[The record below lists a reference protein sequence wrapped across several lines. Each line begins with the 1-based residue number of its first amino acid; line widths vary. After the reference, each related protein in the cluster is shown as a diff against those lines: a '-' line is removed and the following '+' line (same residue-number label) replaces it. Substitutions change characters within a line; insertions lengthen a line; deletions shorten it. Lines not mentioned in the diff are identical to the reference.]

1 MRICPKLLIL
11 IITISFLNSC
21 KNTQKDQSVSL
32 DLSKF
37 ADGIHHWYLF
47 AENTNYKRIA
57 ADDYTAIADNILRYQ
72 NPDGGWPKNIDW
84 LADIDADSLL
94 ASLDTSQRRST
105 FDNDNTH
112 PQIDFLARM
121 FQVSGKTE
129 YRNSAKKGLIYIL
142 NTQNSSGGWRGWDV
156 DAITYNDN
164 VTSGIMNLLLDIRE
178 DQSQYSWLETS
189 LRNKLDSALQKAI
202 LVTLNCQIEVNGIKK
217 GWCQQHDHKT
227 LKPVK
232 ARSYELPSIASRETV
247 SILKFL
253 MRLPNPDAEI
263 IQSIEPAVKWLNE
276 SKIENLRIEN
286 IQISKDT
293 YPGQN
298 LSIDR
303 KVVIDSTAKPIWAR
317 FYEISD
323 NTPIFCTRNGKK
335 VYILAEVNPE
345 RRGGYAWYGY
355 WPEELLSFEYPAW
368 KAKIEKV
375 IEKK

>member
-1 MRICPKLLIL
+1 M
-11 IITISFLNSC
+11 NA
-21 KNTQKDQSVSL
+21 QEEQSVSL
-32 DLSKF
+32 DMSKF

-47 AENTNYKRIA
+47 AENTNYKRFA
-57 ADDYTAIADNILRYQ
+57 ADDYHAIADNIVRYQ

-84 LADIDADSLL
+84 LADINADSLL
-94 ASLDTSQRRST
+94 SSLSNSQRQST

-121 FQVSGKTE
+121 YKITGKTD
-129 YRNSAKKGLIYIL
+129 YKNSTLRGLNYIL
-142 NTQNSSGGWRGWDV
+142 NTQNASGGWRGWDV
-156 DAITYNDN
+156 DAITFNDN
-164 VTSGIMNLLLDIRE
+164 VTNGIMHLLLDIRE
-178 DQSQYSWLETS
+178 NQAQYTWLEPS
-189 LRNKLDSALQKAI
+189 FRIKLESALLKAI

-227 LKPVK
+227 LQAVK

-253 MRLPNPDAEI
+253 MRLPNPDAET
-263 IQSIEPAVKWLNE
+263 IQSIKAAVHWLTE
-276 SKIENLRIEN
+276 SKIENLRIEE

-293 YPGQN
+293 YAGQN

-303 KVVIDSTAKPIWAR
+303 KAIIDSTAKPIWAR

-323 NTPIFCTRNGKK
+323 NTPIFCTRGGEK
-335 VYILAEVNPE
+335 VYTLAEVNPE

-355 WPEELLSFEYPAW
+355 WPEELLSIEYPAW
-368 KAKIEKV
+368 KVKIETV
-375 IEKK
+375 TGNY